1 MADFT
6 ELRLI
11 LGDQQNGGHSWYKSQ
26 NPEIL
31 YVMLELHQE
40 ADYTTHHIQKITAFF
55 CSMRYFK
62 TQLELQGHRVYYQPI
77 THRDAQASLA
87 FNLQK
92 LIKKYR
98 IRQFAYQEPDEY
110 RLDCQLKEFAA
121 TLSIPVKVYSSEHFL
136 TSRAEIEAATK
147 PFLMERF
154 YRRMRL
160 AHEVLLDS
168 KHQALGGRWN
178 FDADNRQPL
187 KELPQLRSQY
197 KFKNNLKDVLS
208 DIKIAGLRSMG
219 IAEPF
224 NWPINREQ
232 ALEALNNFI
241 KTALPH
247 FGNYQDHMISG
258 NPFVFHALI
267 SFSLN
272 VKHLSPIE
280 VIRAA
285 ENAYHN
291 HLNRFPLAA
300 VEGFIR
306 QVLGWREYVRLIYW
320 NQMPQ
325 YARLNYFNHTQA
337 LPAWFW
343 NGQTRMNCVSQCIT
357 QSLEHAYAHHIQRLM
372 IIGNFALLAGLSPD
386 AVDAWYLGVYID
398 AIEWVEMPN
407 TRGMSQY
414 ADGGLMATKPYI
426 SSGQY
431 IHKMSNYCKSC
442 FYNVKL
448 KTGEGACPFNS
459 LYWNFIDRHQNLLKS
474 NMRMRIPLINW
485 NKTAASTKAALIQQ
499 AAVYLQNLS
508 TL

>member
-1 MADFT
+1 
-6 ELRLI
+6 
-11 LGDQQNGGHSWYKSQ
+11 
-26 NPEIL
+26 
-31 YVMLELHQE
+31 ML
-40 ADYTTHHIQKITAFF
+40 F
-55 CSMRYFK
+55 
-62 TQLELQGHRVYYQPI
+62 
-77 THRDAQASLA
+77 
-87 FNLQK
+87 
-92 LIKKYR
+92 
-98 IRQFAYQEPDEY
+98 
-110 RLDCQLKEFAA
+110 
-121 TLSIPVKVYSSEHFL
+121 
-136 TSRAEIEAATK
+136 
-147 PFLMERF
+147 
-154 YRRMRL
+154 
-160 AHEVLLDS
+160 
-168 KHQALGGRWN
+168 
-178 FDADNRQPL
+178 
-187 KELPQLRSQY
+187 RSH
-197 KFKNNLKDVLS
+197 
-208 DIKIAGLRSMG
+208 
-219 IAEPF
+219 P
-224 NWPINREQ
+224 
-232 ALEALNNFI
+232 
-241 KTALPH
+241 
-247 FGNYQDHMISG
+247 
-258 NPFVFHALI
+258 
-267 SFSLN
+267 
-272 VKHLSPIE
+272 
-280 VIRAA
+280 
-285 ENAYHN
+285 
-291 HLNRFPLAA
+291 NRFPLAA

-343 NGQTRMNCVSQCIT
+343 NGKTRMNCVSQCIT